1 MKLSER
7 ELNKNAFAV
16 GLHGCGMGGANTFPG
31 AQKAVWELAARRPH
45 SSYYPL
51 LRPSCGGVREVLG
64 GPLAFQVLSRWE
76 LLPEQGG
83 DLTLRKTGFR
93 STLFTAA
100 SGTAGLGDGTEAV
113 PAPSS

>member
-1 MKLSER
+1 MEAVFFLLSPPTTVLQR
-7 ELNKNAFAV
+7 SP
-16 GLHGCGMGGANTFPG
+16 GGAGG
-31 AQKAVWELAARRPH
+31 A
-45 SSYYPL
+45 
-51 LRPSCGGVREVLG
+51 
-64 GPLAFQVLSRWE
+64 LAFQVLSRWE

-83 DLTLRKTGFR
+83 DLTSRKTGFR